1 MGSLPAFFVLEC
13 KCTSSHLVSVVFF
26 SLAVVSVSLFFL
38 MLGRIDLLMV
48 RGIKLGRFAT
58 LDMMEYFINGTA
70 FKMKEK
76 TNEQP
81 SSTFEVI
88 F

>member
-1 MGSLPAFFVLEC
+1 MQMHFLPSGLC
-13 KCTSSHLVSVVFF
+13 CFF
-26 SLAVVSVSLFFL
+26 SLAVVSVSLFFFL

-81 SSTFEVI
+81 LSTFEVI